1 MSWEFEQVAGP
12 YGFAEGTGVG
22 WGSLA
27 VYGYFDQPRDA
38 L

>member
-12 YGFAEGTGVG
+12 YGFTEDRRGTGKR
-22 WGSLA
+22 A
-27 VYGYFDQPRDA
+27 VYGYFDEPRDA